1 MGDGGHNVT
10 AARRSFGGLS
20 TGGTGGCR
28 VRQQEMK
35 RESDRGG
42 EEEATCKMPRQ
53 ADWAAGTAGSL
64 VAQVSMH
71 KKGDGGAIDQS
82 GRASERAWGRCI
94 GGCERVQVASRQ
106 NSPSSRCH
114 RIVPAGLDALL
125 RSELPERVARGR
137 TNGPVDDLDEVE
149 CSVPPPPPPPP
160 PGTRRFPGQ
169 GNGVDFSGI

>member
-1 MGDGGHNVT
+1 
-10 AARRSFGGLS
+10 
-20 TGGTGGCR
+20 

-106 NSPSSRCH
+106 NSPPSQWHRGGIAVPSHRSCGDRMHSSKS
-114 RIVPAGLDALL
+114 AL
-125 RSELPERVARGR
+125 AR
-137 TNGPVDDLDEVE
+137 
-149 CSVPPPPPPPP
+149 
-160 PGTRRFPGQ
+160 
-169 GNGVDFSGI
+169 